1 MLEDDGT
8 GQSSAVEEIDVG
20 VSNMR
25 KKVYRQWT
33 LFLQV
38 NQLNVDMC
46 LEQWLLPFT
55 AAALQ
60 RILKQTAW
68 NKYALWTAVVMHR
81 LRNIL

>member
-1 MLEDDGT
+1 VLEDDGT

-46 LEQWLLPFT
+46 LEQ
-55 AAALQ
+55 
-60 RILKQTAW
+60 
-68 NKYALWTAVVMHR
+68 
-81 LRNIL
+81 